1 MKKQL
6 IFFFIAV
13 ELGIM
18 TVAAIKYVYPKV
30 SESKNIS
37 TNLSGKYNPVNP
49 PSRSLVGEVISQ
61 SGEINWQ
68 SREATETSRIQK
80 LTQVKQGEKIITGS
94 TGTLTINFQDNTTV
108 TAAKNSEISLI
119 QTLPQNLVFN
129 QSQGTAIY
137 TTESTVLSVRA
148 LHLLIDLTKSKS
160 TVTVDPETNSVI
172 VKILSGNAKGG
183 YNDTDL
189 NSQTFTLEA
198 EQELIFNDD
207 TRKVIIKKV

>member
-18 TVAAIKYVYPKV
+18 TVAAIKYAYPKV

-37 TNLSGKYNPVNP
+37 TNLSGKYDPVNP

-137 TTESTVLSVRA
+137 TSESAVLSVRA
-148 LHLLIDLTKSKS
+148 LHLLVDLTKSKS
-160 TVTVDPETNSVI
+160 TITVDPETNSVI
-172 VKILSGNAKGG
+172 VKTLSGTAKGG

>member
-37 TNLSGKYNPVNP
+37 TNLSGKYDPVNP

-137 TTESTVLSVRA
+137 TSESAVLSVRA
-148 LHLLIDLTKSKS
+148 LHLLVDLTKSKS
-160 TVTVDPETNSVI
+160 TITVDPETNSVI
-172 VKILSGNAKGG
+172 VKTLSGTAKGG

-207 TRKVIIKKV
+207 TRKVIIKKI